1 MKLNFSNTMIIIIFI
16 GLIFVSHQWAK
27 NSVKCS
33 EPKIVY
39 KYIPRDFN
47 VDANY
52 PDLVSSTFSDMF
64 TKPTPYI
71 VPLGDENLRKT
82 LNKLK

>member
-16 GLIFVSHQWAK
+16 GLIFVSYQWAK
-27 NSVKCS
+27 YSVKCPQ
-33 EPKIVY
+33 PKIVY

-47 VDANY
+47 VDSTY
-52 PDLVSSTFSDMF
+52 PDLVSSNFNDMF

-71 VPLGDENLRKT
+71 VPLGSENLRKT
-82 LNKLK
+82 I